1 LTDKP
6 AGWKV
11 LLPAG
16 SWDRRPGAHPI
27 PAYSEFMPPPPVGRR
42 AYGGSADPVLF
53 QAEDPFGWH
62 VTEYEQAFELAP
74 GLAHLAT
81 EILRALQ
88 RLGRRRGGHG
98 IGRAKLYGNPF
109 WPEPLLTA
117 GAPPHER
124 YLALLPLALSRT
136 QDDKGRVRWTLFGA
150 SEQGPAR
157 PFWQGFFTAP
167 GQEAPVADAL
177 AFCRRL
183 VSAVAGEPTTSPTTP
198 TTPTTPSLGV
208 PPSDGEAP
216 KTAEAATRD
225 LLAAGF
231 RILPGGMASAEE
243 RAQLGFWDD
252 GPLPSWVAPLSWAPG
267 EPLAG
272 VRYLLTFR
280 PFASLPQP
288 VREAYQAGNLHLLPF
303 PGSLLFWGAE
313 PYRGLARELPLAL
326 QIPLL
331 HPIERSEDPH
341 YLRVPQSGWLHEP
354 HAGQPRPATE
364 HGPVRNTF
372 RRTHRWARVERQE
385 DELAVAGS
393 EDRMAHVLFSAAADD
408 LGLYGKPMARNAQL
422 WTDDYHLLLDGPRA
436 GRAELIAAARRL
448 EQGGTFGYRFL
459 YPAMRAGAHEVYWHL
474 PLAAI
479 PAIPA
484 IPAVGAAGAATPPDT
499 ADAANLAEIAGVAD
513 GADAAGAAGVARAA
527 GAAAAAHAEIA
538 AVAKIIPGGPLGYL
552 TAYDKATPDLA
563 HPVELW
569 PRLLSRPAHR
579 AAIDELRGGRFSG
592 AAGPRENT
600 AEPGAGVTAA
610 AAAARLSPA
619 DYAGYRRTVNNAR
632 KTLEAWD
639 LLGRAPLAAS
649 FARALLRLP
658 KGETLER
665 WLAALDEVAAKLGRT
680 SPALAEELRSRIAPA
695 VPAAANSS
703 ESTAAEPKAAATSS
717 EPAGNSS
724 APGAISSDGA
734 ANSSAPTAPSSDGA
748 AGARAAAS
756 TPLTTSSAPA
766 AAAPEAAAPL
776 TFHLTSR
783 RRFEEAYWR
792 RIAFLAAGRFVNK
805 DNADVVRDH
814 ATQAH
819 LAHYQRDL
827 DALAEYLLAYYRRL
841 IDARGMA
848 GRAVTG
854 DLPFRWQTDFS
865 FDWSGGWLANQ
876 AGDLEE
882 RNLLTVIPGRDRGR
896 AIIMA
901 DHYDTAYME
910 DRYGYQH
917 GGHGPRLAAA
927 GADDNHSATV
937 ALMLAAPIFLEMSRA
952 GQLACDIWLV
962 HLTGEEFPSDCMG
975 ARHLAQSLLEGTL
988 KLRSRPSLGGP
999 AARRAAGG
1007 RLAAP
1012 RAAGGRLEAPGAAG
1026 AQLAAPRTAGGEI
1039 WTDLSATRVD
1049 GVYVLDMI
1057 AHNNDRDR
1065 DIFQMCPGTGGAS
1078 MWLALQ
1084 AHLANHA
1091 WNRLAPGWNRRG
1103 RRGCKRGRRS
1113 GDGRTMPAKALHP
1126 ELHGQVRPVI
1136 DPHSTLY
1143 NTDGQI
1149 FSDAGVPVVLFMENY
1164 DINRH
1169 GYHDSHDTMEN
1180 IDLDYGAAVAAISI
1194 EAVARAATLPAPAS

>member
-1 LTDKP
+1 VTDKP
-6 AGWKV
+6 AGWNL
-11 LLPAG
+11 LLPPG
-16 SWDRRPGAHPI
+16 PWHRRPGAHPI
-27 PAYSEFMPPPPVGRR
+27 PAYSEFMPAPPVGRR
-42 AYGGSADPVLF
+42 AYGGDADPVLF
-53 QAEDPFGWH
+53 AAGDPFGWH
-62 VTEYEQAFELAP
+62 ITEYEESFELRP

-81 EILRALQ
+81 ELLRALQ
-88 RLGRRRGGHG
+88 RLGRRQGGHG
-98 IGRAKLYGNPF
+98 IGRTKLHGNPC
-109 WPEPLLTA
+109 WPEPLLSA
-117 GAPPHER
+117 GAPAHER
-124 YLALLPLALSRT
+124 YLALLPLALTRT
-136 QDDKGRVRWTLFGA
+136 QDDKGRVRWTLCGA

-167 GQEAPVADAL
+167 GREAPAGEAL

-183 VSAVAGEPTTSPTTP
+183 VSAVAGDTAATRGGGPEGGNAPARGSSPE
-198 TTPTTPSLGV
+198 G
-208 PPSDGEAP
+208 AP
-216 KTAEAATRD
+216 ASAEAATRD

-231 RILPGGMASAEE
+231 RILPGGAVSAEE
-243 RAQLGFWDD
+243 RDQLGFWDD
-252 GPLPSWVAPLSWAPG
+252 GPLPSWVEPLSWQEG
-267 EPLAG
+267 QPLAG
-272 VRYLLTFR
+272 VRCLLTFR
-280 PFASLPQP
+280 PFARLPRV
-288 VREAYQAGNLHLLPF
+288 VREAYLAGELHLLPF
-303 PGSLLFWGAE
+303 PGSLVFWGAV
-313 PYRGLARELPLAL
+313 PYRGLARELPMAL

-341 YLRVPQSGWLHEP
+341 HLRVPQSGWLHEP

-385 DELAVAGS
+385 DELAVAGA

-436 GRAELIAAARRL
+436 GRAELAAAAHRL
-448 EQGGTFGYRFL
+448 AQGGTFGYRFL
-459 YPAMRAGAHEVYWHL
+459 YPAMRAGDHEVYWHR
-474 PLAAI
+474 PLAAL
-479 PAIPA
+479 PA
-484 IPAVGAAGAATPPDT
+484 AAGGHPRKAAT
-499 ADAANLAEIAGVAD
+499 AEII
-513 GADAAGAAGVARAA
+513 AGA
-527 GAAAAAHAEIA
+527 
-538 AVAKIIPGGPLGYL
+538 PLGYL
-552 TAYDKATPDLA
+552 TAYAAGGPDLA

-569 PRLLSRPAHR
+569 PRMLARPAHR
-579 AAIDELRGGRFSG
+579 TAIDELRGGRFSG
-592 AAGPRENT
+592 AAGPRDT
-600 AEPGAGVTAA
+600 AAEHGAAVTAA

-632 KTLEAWD
+632 KLLEAWD
-639 LLGRAPLAAS
+639 LLGHAPLPAS

-665 WLAALDEVAAKLGRT
+665 WLAALAEVAAGLGRAK
-680 SPALAEELRSRIAPA
+680 PLLVEELRARLA
-695 VPAAANSS
+695 PAAASPAP
-703 ESTAAEPKAAATSS
+703 AAPATF
-717 EPAGNSS
+717 PA
-724 APGAISSDGA
+724 PLGALVSPPA
-734 ANSSAPTAPSSDGA
+734 
-748 AGARAAAS
+748 AAAS
-756 TPLTTSSAPA
+756 GTASAVAAAALASAPA
-766 AAAPEAAAPL
+766 AAALRTAAGAAPL
-776 TFHLTSR
+776 TFHATCR

-814 ATQAH
+814 ATKVH
-819 LAHYQRDL
+819 LAHHQRDL
-827 DALAEYLLAYYRRL
+827 DALADHLLAYYRRL

-848 GRAVTG
+848 GRAATG

-882 RNLLTVIPGRDRGR
+882 RNVMTVIPGRDRGR

-952 GQLACDIWLV
+952 GQLGCDIWLV

-975 ARHLAQSLLEGTL
+975 ARHLTQSLVEGTL
-988 KLRSRPSLGGP
+988 RLRSRPP
-999 AARRAAGG
+999 
-1007 RLAAP
+1007 
-1012 RAAGGRLEAPGAAG
+1012 LEAAATG
-1026 AQLAAPRTAGGEI
+1026 GGEES

-1065 DIFQMCPGTGGAS
+1065 DIFQMCPGAGSGS

-1113 GDGRTMPAKALHP
+1113 ADGRTMPAKALHP
-1126 ELHGQVRPVI
+1126 ELHGQVRPIV

-1194 EAVARAATLPAPAS
+1194 EAVARAATGKE